1 MRRILGI
8 AVVIGLALSTGI
20 LAQNRGNRLR
30 GGDRDGDG
38 RCDVCGQAIGQRQC
52 PGKGGQGRGH
62 GAQRLGRRMMNWQQA
77 PAPQQK

>member
-1 MRRILGI
+1 MRRILGF
-8 AVVIGLALSTGI
+8 AVMIGLALSTGI

-52 PGKGGQGRGH
+52 PGKGGQGRGR

-77 PAPQQK
+77 PAPNQK